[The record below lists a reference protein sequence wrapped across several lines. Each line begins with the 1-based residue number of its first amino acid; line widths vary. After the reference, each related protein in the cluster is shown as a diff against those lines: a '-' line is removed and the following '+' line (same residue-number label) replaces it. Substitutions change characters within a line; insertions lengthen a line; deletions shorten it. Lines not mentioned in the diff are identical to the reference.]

1 MSSPV
6 VAHSSGALVPQAP
19 SDAREV
25 SRWQRKLLPFMIRF
39 MVVIAI
45 GFFALSTYDVYEL
58 RRFVANDSS
67 GGLRARVDEMVR
79 ARAGAQANTA
89 GDLVQQSLLVLEA
102 DAMENRYRQASAL
115 LMSRIWTRQLAF
127 LTGMVLAFI
136 GSIFILG
143 KMTEGKSDVS
153 LGADQ
158 LKGSISS
165 TSPGLILAFFGTLL
179 MAISLVVQP
188 RIEVQDR
195 PLYFTM
201 MGVVQNPNAQKAATS
216 ATAAP
221 EVDTGAIDVID
232 DAPKARPARKTK

>member
-6 VAHSSGALVPQAP
+6 VAHSSGALGSQPAP
-19 SDAREV
+19 DTREV

-45 GFFALSTYDVYEL
+45 GFFALSTYDVYEV

-153 LGADQ
+153 LGTDQ
-158 LKGSISS
+158 LKGAISS

-221 EVDTGAIDVID
+221 ELDTGAIDVID
-232 DAPKARPARKTK
+232 DVPKARPARKTK

>member
-1 MSSPV
+1 MSSTV
-6 VAHSSGALVPQAP
+6 AAHSSGAVGPQAA

-25 SRWQRKLLPFMIRF
+25 ARWQRKLLPFMIRF
-39 MVVIAI
+39 MVVIAV
-45 GFFALSTYDVYEL
+45 GFFALSAYDVYEV

-153 LGADQ
+153 LGTDQ
-158 LKGSISS
+158 LKGAISS

-201 MGVVQNPNAQKAATS
+201 MGVAQNPNAQKAATS

-232 DAPKARPARKTK
+232 DGRKARPAPKTK